1 MIGQSRISWHG
12 SVRVLPESVLSV
24 EHDVTFISGLDPY
37 DAFFQAFDKVVLRE
51 IDRADLKDGGVG
63 HRPVVGFG
71 EFFAVGHEHI
81 LGTEAGT
88 VDAVSRIVEG
98 HGSAALKRGPSPCF
112 TVTLTTPSR

>member
-51 IDRADLKDGGVG
+51 IDV
-63 HRPVVGFG
+63 
-71 EFFAVGHEHI
+71 
-81 LGTEAGT
+81 
-88 VDAVSRIVEG
+88 
-98 HGSAALKRGPSPCF
+98 
-112 TVTLTTPSR
+112 LT